1 MASPT
6 RAVGS
11 GPLRPATSA
20 FILVRVDAI
29 TAMGRRP
36 FLGSAWPWRAW
47 AYLATACVPGALGL
61 SVLAADLAVGSGLAK
76 ALIGLPLLA
85 ALALAG
91 LPIGRVERWRL
102 RLIDP
107 APVADPHQK
116 PARRGLRC
124 WLATR
129 AREPSTWRELGYAA
143 VFVTVLWPV
152 DLIVAAAVVV
162 VPVALVTSPLPVAL
176 GAQRGL
182 WPGFAISTPLQ
193 AAAAVPAGIIALVGG
208 AYLVTVVAAVQGRL
222 ARRLLTAPAGLDVQ
236 LAAVTQS
243 RARLVDAFEAER
255 RRIERDLHDGAQQ
268 RLVALSVSLGLARL
282 DLPEGPAADQV
293 AHAHEQ
299 AKLALTEL
307 RELIYGIYPQVL
319 TDRGLAAAAEEAA
332 DRSPVPVELEFRLD
346 RRPPQAVEATAY
358 FVITEALA
366 NIAKHS
372 QAGRGWIR
380 ATLAGDMLTLE
391 IGDDGVGGAD
401 ASAGRGLS
409 GLADRVAVVGGTVT
423 ATSPPGGPTVLRAE
437 LPCP

>member
-1 MASPT
+1 MPT
-6 RAVGS
+6 RGHGS
-11 GPLRPATSA
+11 
-20 FILVRVDAI
+20 ILVHVDPI

-36 FLGSAWPWRAW
+36 FLASAWPWRAW
-47 AYLATACVPGALGL
+47 AYLATACLPGALGL
-61 SVLAADLAVGSGLAK
+61 SVLAADLAVGGGLAK

-85 ALALAG
+85 ALVLAG
-91 LPIGRVERWRL
+91 IPMGRVERWRL

-107 APVADPHQK
+107 APIADPHRR
-116 PARRGLRC
+116 PARPGVRC

-129 AREPSTWRELGYAA
+129 GREPATWRELGYAA
-143 VFVTVLWPV
+143 VFVTLLWPL
-152 DLIVAAAVVV
+152 DLALAIAAVVV
-162 VPVALVTSPLPVAL
+162 PLALITSPLPVAL
-176 GAQRGL
+176 GAHRGL
-182 WPGFAISTPLQ
+182 WSGVAISTPLQ
-193 AAAAVPAGIIALVGG
+193 AAAAVPAGLILLAGG
-208 AYLVTVVAAVQGRL
+208 GYLVTALAVAQGRL

-236 LAAVTQS
+236 LAEVTRS
-243 RARLVDAFEAER
+243 RARLVNAFEAER

-268 RLVALSVSLGLARL
+268 RLVALSMSLGLARL
-282 DLPEGPAADQV
+282 DLPDGPAADQV

-332 DRSPVPVELEFRLD
+332 DRSPVPVELDFRLD

-358 FVITEALA
+358 FVICEALA
-366 NIAKHS
+366 NAAKHS
-372 QAGRGWIR
+372 QAGRAWIR
-380 ATLAGDMLTLE
+380 GDLANGLLVLE

-401 ASAGRGLS
+401 VSRGSGLS

-423 ATSPPGGPTVLRAE
+423 VSSPPGGPTSMRVE